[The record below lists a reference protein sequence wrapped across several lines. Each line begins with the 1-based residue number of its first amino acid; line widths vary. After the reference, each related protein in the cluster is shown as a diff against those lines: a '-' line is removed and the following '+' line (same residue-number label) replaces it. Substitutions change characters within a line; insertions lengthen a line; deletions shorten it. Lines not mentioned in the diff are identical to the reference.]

1 MKGVINDENA
11 RRKREEKNLPEVI
24 PKAISKNS
32 KVKRLVAE
40 KLKEVD
46 KNAQNA

>member
-32 KVKRLVAE
+32 KGQRKISR
-40 KLKEVD
+40 
-46 KNAQNA
+46 